1 MTRDVGKVS
10 LESLLLSDR
19 GTPLQPLTR
28 NASRQTAAHPCSIN
42 LSAISVTGIG
52 DENLRGGTTS

>member
-1 MTRDVGKVS
+1 MARDVGKMS

-28 NASRQTAAHPCSIN
+28 NANRQTAAHPCSIN
-42 LSAISVTGIG
+42 FSAISLTGIG
-52 DENLRGGTTS
+52 GENL